1 MFFSMASYDTAMS
14 RIKETDE
21 NKITNTEANDYAK
34 KILIDDTES
43 KHEKDTEISHQ
54 NTIMHNQD
62 PFPEPMKSPVAQ
74 QATPVTDAVHFSN
87 NNAVSPEGYD
97 VADNY
102 YNFQEKTSEMEQIKE
117 QLSMQLPENTNVPE
131 PYVNSKI
138 DNLKEF
144 EKVGL

>member
-43 KHEKDTEISHQ
+43 KHERDTEMSHQ
-54 NTIMHNQD
+54 NTIIHNQD
-62 PFPEPMKSPVAQ
+62 LFPEPMKSPVAI
-74 QATPVTDAVHFSN
+74 PVNDAVHFSN
-87 NNAVSPEGYD
+87 TNTVSPEGYD

-102 YNFQEKTSEMEQIKE
+102 YNFQEKTSDMEQIKKPV
-117 QLSMQLPENTNVPE
+117 SMQLPENTNVPE

-144 EKVGL
+144 ERVGL